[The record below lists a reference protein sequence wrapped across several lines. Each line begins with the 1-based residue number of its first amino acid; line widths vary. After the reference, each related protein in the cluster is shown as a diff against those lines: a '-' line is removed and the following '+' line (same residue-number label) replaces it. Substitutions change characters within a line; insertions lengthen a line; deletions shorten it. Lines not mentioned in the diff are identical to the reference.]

1 MPASIL
7 ALLDLDRLDFGENQ
21 PWYSIGSP
29 ATSTYVDTSSSGD
42 APSVIPAEAGRSGI
56 VEVGLVVT
64 EHLWSFLHQFMEEVL
79 HPFMCAGNFVP
90 PFLGGRRHDMMHG
103 VVRLCRRKSHPDTL
117 EAPSR
122 RFEVPLRSLD
132 GSEPD
137 LKWEPPRPQKG

>member
-1 MPASIL
+1 M
-7 ALLDLDRLDFGENQ
+7 
-21 PWYSIGSP
+21 
-29 ATSTYVDTSSSGD
+29 STYVDTSSSGD
-42 APSVIPAEAGRSGI
+42 APSVVPSEASLPGI
-56 VEVGLVVT
+56 VEVGLMVA
-64 EHLWSFLHQFMEEVL
+64 ERQWHSLHQFMEEVPS
-79 HPFMCAGNFVP
+79 HPLMRAGNFVP